1 MKEAFTARIV
11 FEDDV
16 ITEMFKT
23 EYFTYEG
30 LRVLLRALLGIGLV
44 FAGVF
49 TSFPMPVRIIGMLI
63 GCWLLASPDF
73 PARIR
78 AEGLIAARKGQKST
92 VVYHFAEDR
101 FFIENGPEYRYGSID
116 RLIVDKSYFYIFMNR
131 QTAVMVP
138 ADGIT
143 PADTGAFADF
153 IEKKSGREFRTGKN
167 FLTMNLRDL
176 LGMIR
181 DRKNS

>member
-1 MKEAFTARIV
+1 
-11 FEDDV
+11 
-16 ITEMFKT
+16 
-23 EYFTYEG
+23 
-30 LRVLLRALLGIGLV
+30 
-44 FAGVF
+44 
-49 TSFPMPVRIIGMLI
+49 
-63 GCWLLASPDF
+63 
-73 PARIR
+73 
-78 AEGLIAARKGQKST
+78 
-92 VVYHFAEDR
+92 
-101 FFIENGPEYRYGSID
+101 
-116 RLIVDKSYFYIFMNR
+116 MNR

-143 PADTGAFADF
+143 PADAGAFADF